1 LAITRKKFGRIIP
14 GYQPEKVEL
23 RGYDSYTV
31 TLGDKLRGER
41 ATLGKT
47 LDDIQKETR
56 LRIEFLLGIEN
67 ADITAFPAPSFIAGY
82 VRSYASHLNLDPD
95 ECFNQFCKESGF
107 IGLQSEID
115 GKKRNKVIK
124 PTNLLDEP
132 ILNPQIQKKK
142 INNGILNNFSFS
154 GLFSLP
160 ALLVLILG
168 LGYGGVTVLNEV
180 QKVNLSPIN
189 QPPSVQSISST
200 SIDENSFF
208 DDVESNNTN
217 IASNSDLEK
226 FYRPTELVLPL
237 MTPRDGPISAI
248 DPAISGVYVEDKN
261 SVISES
267 NQEDI
272 IQVKKNPQVIE
283 EDLPSVYVVAQ
294 KPAWVRIYEPNGNI
308 LFENILDTG
317 QRYEVPQSAQTAML
331 RAGNSGSVYL
341 MIDNN
346 FYGPLGTATGVAKK
360 VNLRAETILENY
372 TLVENNLTL
381 PLEPPINT
389 KIVVQSIE

>member
-1 LAITRKKFGRIIP
+1 MAITRKKFGRIIP

-124 PTNLLDEP
+124 PTKLLDEP

-154 GLFSLP
+154 GLFSLT

-217 IASNSDLEK
+217 IASNSDLEE

-261 SVISES
+261 SIISES

>member
-1 LAITRKKFGRIIP
+1 MAITRKKFGRIIP

-124 PTNLLDEP
+124 PTKLLDEP

-154 GLFSLP
+154 GLFSLT

-237 MTPRDGPISAI
+237 ITPRDGPISAI

-267 NQEDI
+267 NQVDI

>member
-1 LAITRKKFGRIIP
+1 MAITRKKFGRIIP

-115 GKKRNKVIK
+115 GKKRNKIIK
-124 PTNLLDEP
+124 PTKLLDEP

-154 GLFSLP
+154 GLFSLT

-189 QPPSVQSISST
+189 QSPSVQSISST
-200 SIDENSFF
+200 SIDENNFF

-217 IASNSDLEK
+217 IASNSDLEE

-261 SVISES
+261 SVISEI

-272 IQVKKNPQVIE
+272 IQVKKNPQVIK

>member
-1 LAITRKKFGRIIP
+1 MAITRKKFGRIIP

-124 PTNLLDEP
+124 PTKLLDEP

-154 GLFSLP
+154 GLFSLT

-189 QPPSVQSISST
+189 QSPSVQSISST

-217 IASNSDLEK
+217 IASNSALEE

-261 SVISES
+261 SVMSKS

-272 IQVKKNPQVIE
+272 IQFKKNPQVIE

>member
-1 LAITRKKFGRIIP
+1 MAITRKKFGRIIP

-82 VRSYASHLNLDPD
+82 VRSYATHLNLDPD

-124 PTNLLDEP
+124 PTKLLDEP

-154 GLFSLP
+154 GLFSLT

-189 QPPSVQSISST
+189 QSPSVQSISST

-261 SVISES
+261 SVISEI

-272 IQVKKNPQVIE
+272 IQVKKNPQVTE

>member
-1 LAITRKKFGRIIP
+1 MALTRKKIGKIIP
-14 GYQPEKVEL
+14 GFHPDKLEL
-23 RGYDSYTV
+23 KGYDSYTV

-47 LDDIQKETR
+47 LEDVQKETR

-124 PTNLLDEP
+124 PTKLLDEP

-154 GLFSLP
+154 GLFSLT

-189 QPPSVQSISST
+189 QSPSVQSISST

-208 DDVESNNTN
+208 DDVDSNNTN
-217 IASNSDLEK
+217 IASNSDLEE

-248 DPAISGVYVEDKN
+248 DPAISGIYVEDKN
-261 SVISES
+261 SVISEI

-272 IQVKKNPQVIE
+272 IQVKKNPQVIK

-381 PLEPPINT
+381 PDR
-389 KIVVQSIE
+389 KSVV

>member
-1 LAITRKKFGRIIP
+1 MAITRKKFGRIIP

-124 PTNLLDEP
+124 PTKLLDEP

-154 GLFSLP
+154 GLFSLT

-189 QPPSVQSISST
+189 QSPSVQSISST

-208 DDVESNNTN
+208 DDVDSNNTN

-317 QRYEVPQSAQTAML
+317 QRYEVPQSAQNAML

-360 VNLRAETILENY
+360 VNLRAETILQNY

>member
-1 LAITRKKFGRIIP
+1 MAITRKKFGRIIP

-124 PTNLLDEP
+124 PTKLLDEP

-154 GLFSLP
+154 GLFSLT

-189 QPPSVQSISST
+189 QSPSVQSISST

-217 IASNSDLEK
+217 IVSNSDLEE

-317 QRYEVPQSAQTAML
+317 QRYEVPQSAQNAML

-360 VNLRAETILENY
+360 VNLRAETILQNY

>member
-1 LAITRKKFGRIIP
+1 MAITRKKFGRIIP

-124 PTNLLDEP
+124 PTKLLDEP

-154 GLFSLP
+154 GLFSLT

-208 DDVESNNTN
+208 DDVDSNNTN

-237 MTPRDGPISAI
+237 ITPRDGPISAI

-261 SVISES
+261 SVISEN

>member
-1 LAITRKKFGRIIP
+1 MAITRKKFGRIIP

-115 GKKRNKVIK
+115 GKQRNKVIK
-124 PTNLLDEP
+124 PTKLLDEP

-154 GLFSLP
+154 GLFSLT

-189 QPPSVQSISST
+189 QSPSVQSISSS

-208 DDVESNNTN
+208 DDVDSNNTN
-217 IASNSDLEK
+217 IASNSDLEE

>member
-1 LAITRKKFGRIIP
+1 MAITRKKFGRIIP

-115 GKKRNKVIK
+115 GAKRNKVIK
-124 PTNLLDEP
+124 PTKLLDEP

-154 GLFSLP
+154 GLFSLT

-189 QPPSVQSISST
+189 QSPSVQSISST

-217 IASNSDLEK
+217 IASNSALEE

-261 SVISES
+261 SVISEI

-317 QRYEVPQSAQTAML
+317 QRYEVPQSAQNAML

>member
-124 PTNLLDEP
+124 PTKLLDEP

-154 GLFSLP
+154 GLFSLT

-189 QPPSVQSISST
+189 QSPSVQSISST

-208 DDVESNNTN
+208 DDVDSNNTN
-217 IASNSDLEK
+217 IASNSDLEE

-248 DPAISGVYVEDKN
+248 DPTISSVYVEDKN
-261 SVISES
+261 SVISEI

-360 VNLRAETILENY
+360 VNLRAETIIENY

>member
-1 LAITRKKFGRIIP
+1 MAITRKKFGRIIP

-124 PTNLLDEP
+124 PTKLLDEP

-154 GLFSLP
+154 GLFSLT

-208 DDVESNNTN
+208 DDVDSNNTN
-217 IASNSDLEK
+217 IASNSDLEE

-294 KPAWVRIYEPNGNI
+294 KPAWVRIYEPDGNI

-317 QRYEVPQSAQTAML
+317 QRYEVPQSAQKAML

-360 VNLRAETILENY
+360 VNLRAETILQNY

>member
-124 PTNLLDEP
+124 PTKLLDEP

-154 GLFSLP
+154 GLFSLT

-217 IASNSDLEK
+217 IASNSDLEE

-261 SVISES
+261 SVISEI

>member
-1 LAITRKKFGRIIP
+1 MAITRKKFGRIIP

-115 GKKRNKVIK
+115 GAKRNKVIK
-124 PTNLLDEP
+124 PTKLLDEP

-154 GLFSLP
+154 GLFSLT

-217 IASNSDLEK
+217 IASNSALEE

-237 MTPRDGPISAI
+237 ITPRDGPISAI

-261 SVISES
+261 SVISEI

>member
-1 LAITRKKFGRIIP
+1 MAITRKKFGRIIP

-124 PTNLLDEP
+124 PTKLLDEP

-154 GLFSLP
+154 GLFSLT

-189 QPPSVQSISST
+189 QSPSVQSISST

-208 DDVESNNTN
+208 DDVDSNNTN

-317 QRYEVPQSAQTAML
+317 QRYEVPQSAQNAML

>member
-1 LAITRKKFGRIIP
+1 MAITRKKFGRIIP
-14 GYQPEKVEL
+14 GYHPEKVEL

-124 PTNLLDEP
+124 PTKLLDEP

-154 GLFSLP
+154 GLFSLT

-189 QPPSVQSISST
+189 QSPSVQSISST

>member
-124 PTNLLDEP
+124 PTKLLDEP

-154 GLFSLP
+154 GLFSLT

-189 QPPSVQSISST
+189 QSPSVQSISST

-208 DDVESNNTN
+208 DDVDSNNTN
-217 IASNSDLEK
+217 IASNSDLEE

-248 DPAISGVYVEDKN
+248 DPAISGIYVEDKN
-261 SVISES
+261 SVISEI

-272 IQVKKNPQVIE
+272 IQVKKNPQVIK

>member
-1 LAITRKKFGRIIP
+1 MAITRKKFRRIIP

-115 GKKRNKVIK
+115 GKQRNKVIK
-124 PTNLLDEP
+124 PTKLLDEP

-142 INNGILNNFSFS
+142 INNGIFNNFSFS
-154 GLFSLP
+154 GLFSLT

-189 QPPSVQSISST
+189 QSPSVQSISST

-208 DDVESNNTN
+208 DDVDSNNTN
-217 IASNSDLEK
+217 IASNSDLEE

>member
-115 GKKRNKVIK
+115 GAKRNKVIK
-124 PTNLLDEP
+124 PTKLLDEP

-154 GLFSLP
+154 GLFSLT

-189 QPPSVQSISST
+189 QSPSVQSISST

-208 DDVESNNTN
+208 NDFDSNNTN
-217 IASNSDLEK
+217 IASNSDLEE

-248 DPAISGVYVEDKN
+248 DPAISGIYVEDKN
-261 SVISES
+261 SIISES

-283 EDLPSVYVVAQ
+283 EDLPTVYVVAQ

>member
-124 PTNLLDEP
+124 PTKLLDEP

-154 GLFSLP
+154 GLFSLT

-189 QPPSVQSISST
+189 QSPSVQSISST

-217 IASNSDLEK
+217 IASNSDLEE

-261 SVISES
+261 SVISEI

>member
-1 LAITRKKFGRIIP
+1 MAITRKKFGRIIP

-115 GKKRNKVIK
+115 GAKRNKVIK
-124 PTNLLDEP
+124 PTKLLDEP

-154 GLFSLP
+154 GLFSLT

-189 QPPSVQSISST
+189 QSPSVQSISST

-217 IASNSDLEK
+217 IASNSDLEE

-248 DPAISGVYVEDKN
+248 DPAISGIYVEDKKA
-261 SVISES
+261 VIAEI

-272 IQVKKNPQVIE
+272 IQVKKNPQVIK

-346 FYGPLGTATGVAKK
+346 FYGPLGTATGIAKK
-360 VNLRAETILENY
+360 VNLRAETVLENY

>member
-1 LAITRKKFGRIIP
+1 MAITRKKFGRIIP

-124 PTNLLDEP
+124 PTKLLDEP

-154 GLFSLP
+154 GLFSLT

-168 LGYGGVTVLNEV
+168 LGYGGVTVLSEV

-189 QPPSVQSISST
+189 QSPSVQSISST

-217 IASNSDLEK
+217 IASNSDLEE

-261 SVISES
+261 SIISES

-283 EDLPSVYVVAQ
+283 EDLKSVYVVAQ

>member
-124 PTNLLDEP
+124 PTKLLDEP

-154 GLFSLP
+154 GLFSLT

-189 QPPSVQSISST
+189 QSPSVQSISST

-217 IASNSDLEK
+217 IASNSALEE

-248 DPAISGVYVEDKN
+248 DPAISGIYVEDKN
-261 SVISES
+261 SVMSKS

>member
-1 LAITRKKFGRIIP
+1 MAITRKKFGRIIP

-124 PTNLLDEP
+124 PTKLLDEP

-154 GLFSLP
+154 GLFSLT

-208 DDVESNNTN
+208 DDVDSNNTN
-217 IASNSDLEK
+217 IASNSDLEE

-360 VNLRAETILENY
+360 VNLRAETILQNY

>member
-1 LAITRKKFGRIIP
+1 LAINRKKFGRIIP

-124 PTNLLDEP
+124 PTKLLDEP

-154 GLFSLP
+154 GLFSLT

-189 QPPSVQSISST
+189 QSPSVQSISST

-217 IASNSDLEK
+217 IASNSALEE

-248 DPAISGVYVEDKN
+248 DPAISGIYVEDKN
-261 SVISES
+261 SVISEI

-272 IQVKKNPQVIE
+272 IQVKKNPQVIK

>member
-1 LAITRKKFGRIIP
+1 MAITRKKFGRIIP

-124 PTNLLDEP
+124 PTKLLDEP

-154 GLFSLP
+154 GLFSLT

-200 SIDENSFF
+200 SIDENSLF